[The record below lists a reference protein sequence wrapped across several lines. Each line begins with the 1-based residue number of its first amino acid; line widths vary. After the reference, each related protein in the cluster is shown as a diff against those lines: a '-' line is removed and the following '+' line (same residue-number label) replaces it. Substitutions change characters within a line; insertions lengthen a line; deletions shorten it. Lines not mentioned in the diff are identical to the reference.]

1 MLKDILKRLWVIKME
16 EVKLLMQ
23 DETSRK
29 YFGKSTR
36 WITGLFIQNVLKTLK
51 ELNPKSILDIGCG
64 TGYIIK
70 KIENSLDVEI
80 VGCDINTNRLSIA
93 SKVFGRKLVTADIT
107 KLPFKNS
114 SFDAVIAVEIIEPLN
129 DIDAAISE
137 IKRVSK
143 NYVIITV
150 PNEPFFKLANFLRG
164 KNIKTFGN
172 IPDHIHQFNKHSLEK
187 ALLKHFSN
195 VQVKNNVIF
204 WIMAISELYEERI

>member
-36 WITGLFIQNVLKTLK
+36 GITGLFIQNVLKTLK

-70 KIENSLDVEI
+70 KIKNSLDVEI

-114 SFDAVIAVEIIEPLN
+114 SFDAVIAVEILEHLN

-172 IPDHIHQFNKHSLEK
+172 TPDHIHLFNKHSLEK
-187 ALLKHFSN
+187 ALSKHFSN
-195 VQVKNNVIF
+195 VQVKNNAIF

>member
-1 MLKDILKRLWVIKME
+1 MLRDILKRWWVIKME

-29 YFGKSTR
+29 YFSRSTKR
-36 WITGLFIQNVLKTLK
+36 IANLFIKNILKTLK
-51 ELNPKSILDIGCG
+51 EFNAKSILDIGCG
-64 TGYIIK
+64 TGYITK
-70 KIENSLDVEI
+70 KIKDSLDVEI

-93 SKVFGRKLVTADIT
+93 SKLFGEELVTADIT
-107 KLPFKNS
+107 ELPFKDS
-114 SFDAVIAVEIIEPLN
+114 SFDAVIALEIIEHLN
-129 DIDAAISE
+129 DVNAAISE

-150 PNEPFFKLANFLRG
+150 LNEPFFRLANFLRG

-187 ALLKHFSN
+187 ALSKHFSK
-195 VQVKNNVIF
+195 VQVKNNAIF